1 MFTADQESRL
11 TRVFSKGHT
20 MDSFQYDSNFKVQK
34 DGKYVKEQLS
44 KQKESIENELREYQ
58 NKLAQIQAKLP
69 QDCQPD
75 TEPSSYV
82 FEGIRKSAFDSYP
95 KMFSYEKK
103 KKYMDQSGGGYG
115 KELSPYPSSEEI
127 NDTMTTYQLMC
138 KYNECARM
146 VIGHKADLLWLDM
159 LKDTI
164 KDNQKIELNGKML
177 KLMI

>member
-1 MFTADQESRL
+1 MFTPAQEKRL

-20 MDSFQYDSNFKVQK
+20 MDAFQYDSNFKVEK
-34 DGKYVKEQLS
+34 DGKYVKERLS
-44 KQKESIENELREYQ
+44 KLKENVEDELREYQ
-58 NKLAQIQAKLP
+58 AKLAQIQAKLP

-75 TEPSSYV
+75 AEPSSYV

-103 KKYMDQSGGGYG
+103 KKYMPQTDGYG
-115 KELSPYPSSEEI
+115 EIKEYPD
-127 NDTMTTYQLMC
+127 NYDTMTTYQLMC
-138 KYNECARM
+138 SYNEMARN